1 VCARRRIYLYIC
13 MRARILC
20 VCFVT
25 KTWCGGM
32 AVCAHARMHRSLF
45 QSTKYNKIQH
55 KDHQCAMRR
64 MCVCVW
70 VRLLCVHAHVLA
82 MHTLHR
88 RAVIRHTIEIW
99 LILPVV
105 ICLFQGLSH
114 ACLRITAFA
123 GICAWLITSDVIC
136 RKNLAVSAKLDNL
149 AKRQAN
155 T

>member
-1 VCARRRIYLYIC
+1 
-13 MRARILC
+13 
-20 VCFVT
+20 
-25 KTWCGGM
+25 
-32 AVCAHARMHRSLF
+32 
-45 QSTKYNKIQH
+45 
-55 KDHQCAMRR
+55 MRR